1 MNDCRVGES
10 IDLSVGKNKKFY
22 VYLAKCL
29 FVLCLNCL
37 YFCMFCLYCIVG
49 ILPKLIMTVEQV
61 YESVDL
67 LVEKCTILE
76 VSSVII

>member
-1 MNDCRVGES
+1 MFVCTLLE
-10 IDLSVGKNKKFY
+10 
-22 VYLAKCL
+22 L
-29 FVLCLNCL
+29 FVFL
-37 YFCMFCLYCIVG
+37 YVLFILYCWYSAK
-49 ILPKLIMTVEQV
+49 KLMTVEQV